1 MVLETVHFE
10 AVAAAVGSF
19 LAMPAFLF
27 GPKVLDVLESSLV
40 DDPDGSNKAALL
52 FCFAPWTSISG
63 ILRMRDPSRES
74 SSTPTI
80 WGRMGLTTRCL
91 LSCNDLVLGDVP
103 HIGMDPPLRDRTQL
117 FWSLNP
123 PHIPTTSAD
132 HPGDSQR
139 VVSHDYDN
147 HGTLGS
153 RLLCLASHP
162 F

>member
-52 FCFAPWTSISG
+52 SCFALWTSISG

-80 WGRMGLTTRCL
+80 WGQMGLTTRCL

-123 PHIPTTSAD
+123 PIFQQPQLTIPAIHNVLCPMTMTTMGHLVPVCSA
-132 HPGDSQR
+132 
-139 VVSHDYDN
+139 
-147 HGTLGS
+147 
-153 RLLCLASHP
+153 
-162 F
+162 